1 MQPSM
6 FVYSFFSLLFWFII
20 PSHASSSSY
29 ADFSSWHN
37 IAFIIFVSRSIIHFR
52 IVLFFFNQK
61 ILYYFSY
68 IFELKILTSS
78 LNSQFVVGPPV
89 YKLINNLIFS
99 KYIILFIT
107 NMAAYCILFWSDKA
121 TSSRL
126 SLTINF

>member
-52 IVLFFFNQK
+52 NVLFFFNQK

-99 KYIILFIT
+99 KYYFIIT
-107 NMAAYCILFWSDKA
+107 NMTAYWIVFWSDKT

-126 SLTINF
+126 SLSINF